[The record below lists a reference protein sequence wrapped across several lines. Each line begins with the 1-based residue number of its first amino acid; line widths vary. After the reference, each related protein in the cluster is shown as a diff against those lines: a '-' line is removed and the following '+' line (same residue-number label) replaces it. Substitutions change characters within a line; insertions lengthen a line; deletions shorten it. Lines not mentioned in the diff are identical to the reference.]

1 MRLCVWNAM
10 SGRGRRYFYC
20 GTKRGKEAMT
30 DRKMHI
36 IIIIII
42 NESV

>member
-1 MRLCVWNAM
+1 MEEAE
-10 SGRGRRYFYC
+10 GIFYC
-20 GTKRGKEAMT
+20 GMKRGKEAMT

-42 NESV
+42 INESV